1 MNDKQ
6 TRIIETAMKLFS
18 QKGYHSTSIQE
29 IAENSGI
36 AKGSIYNYFSSK
48 EDLFMSIFKHYH
60 ERLFNQVSQIEKN
73 ETLSDRDML
82 VEQLYIQFQ
91 QFLSQ
96 KDFIHMQMR
105 QQIIQVNDEIRSY
118 MFKVRAEM
126 FNWYCQ
132 RIRQI
137 YGPKTEKSVFDL
149 ATILSGMARE
159 YMFYIIVEDKPIDLK
174 QLAHYIIARLEDIV
188 QGLKDDQEPLLN
200 SAIMDDYIHV
210 QELQKKQACEQLL
223 NILEQIETLSQE
235 AELDSAKK
243 EKAFSSIKALKE
255 EVKEDM
261 EKSKLVVVE
270 SLLFFLRHLDIPGT
284 EKYLKEFSQVMK
296 THLKND

>member
-1 MNDKQ
+1 MSDKQ

-60 ERLFNQVSQIEKN
+60 ERLFNRVSQIEKDG
-73 ETLSDRDML
+73 TLSERDMFIK
-82 VEQLYIQFQ
+82 QLHIQFQ

-105 QQIIQVNDEIRSY
+105 QQIIQVNDEIRNY
-118 MFKVRAEM
+118 MFKVRAEL

-137 YGPKTEKSVFDL
+137 YGPKTEKFVFDL
-149 ATILSGMARE
+149 ATILSGMMRE
-159 YMFYIIVEDKPIDLK
+159 YMFYIIVEDKDIDLE
-174 QLAHYIIARLEDIV
+174 QLAKYIISRLEDIID
-188 QGLKDDQEPLLN
+188 GLEEHEEVLLDCGMMEN
-200 SAIMDDYIHV
+200 YIH
-210 QELQKKQACEQLL
+210 LQDHQRKKATMQLHH
-223 NILEQIETLSQE
+223 ILEQMGALAEE
-235 AELDSAKK
+235 AALDEDQKT
-243 EKAFSSIKALKE
+243 KAFSSLDALKE
-255 EVKEDM
+255 EIKDNLAEP
-261 EKSKLVVVE
+261 KFVVIE
-270 SLLFFLRHLDIPGT
+270 SLLFFLRHLNIP
-284 EKYLKEFSQVMK
+284 EADSHLDAFSK
-296 THLKND
+296 IINTHLTK

>member
-1 MNDKQ
+1 MSDKQ
-6 TRIIETAMKLFS
+6 TKIIETAMKLFS

-60 ERLFNQVSQIEKN
+60 ERLFNKVSQVEKN
-73 ETLSDRDML
+73 ETLSERDL
-82 VEQLYIQFQ
+82 FAEQLYIQFQ

-105 QQIIQVNDEIRSY
+105 QQIIQVNDEIRNY
-118 MFKVRAEM
+118 IFKARAEM

-132 RIRQI
+132 KIRQM
-137 YGPKTEKSVFDL
+137 YGPAVETFVFDL
-149 ATILSGMARE
+149 ATLLSGMIRE

-174 QLAHYIIARLEDIV
+174 KLAHFVIARLENIV
-188 QGLKDDQEPLLN
+188 QGLTDDEEPLLN
-200 SAIMDDYIHV
+200 SAMMDNYIHV
-210 QELQKKQACEQLL
+210 HNHQKKKACKQLL
-223 NILEQIETLSQE
+223 DILEQIESLSQE
-235 AELDSAKK
+235 DGLASDKK
-243 EKAFSSIKALKE
+243 EKASSSLNALKE
-255 EVKEDM
+255 EVKGNM

-270 SLLFFLRHLDIPGT
+270 SLLFFLRHLDIPGA
-284 EKYLKEFSQVMK
+284 EKYLKEFSKVMK
-296 THLKND
+296 AQFNK

>member
-60 ERLFNQVSQIEKN
+60 ERLFNKISEIEQN
-73 ETLSDRDML
+73 ETLSDHDMFA
-82 VEQLYIQFQ
+82 EQLYIQFQ

-105 QQIIQVNDEIRSY
+105 QQIIQLNDEIRDY
-118 MFKVRAEM
+118 IFKARAEM

-132 RIRQI
+132 RIRQL
-137 YGPKTEKSVFDL
+137 YGPKTEKSIFDL
-149 ATILSGMARE
+149 ATILSGMIRE

-174 QLAHYIIARLEDIV
+174 RLTHYIIARFEDIV
-188 QGLKDDQEPLLN
+188 KGLKDNQEPLLD
-200 SAIMDDYIHV
+200 STIMDDYIHV
-210 QELQKKQACEQLL
+210 HDHQKKQASTQLL
-223 NILEQIETLSQE
+223 HILKQIEALSQE
-235 AELDSAKK
+235 AGLDSDKK
-243 EKAFSSIKALKE
+243 EKALSSIHALKE
-255 EVKEDM
+255 EVKANM
-261 EKSKLVVVE
+261 ESSKLVVVE
-270 SLLFFLRHLDIPGT
+270 SLLFFLQHLDITGA
-284 EKYLKEFSQVMK
+284 EKHLKEFSKVVK
-296 THLKND
+296 THFNK

>member
-1 MNDKQ
+1 MSDKQ

-60 ERLFNQVSQIEKN
+60 ERLFNKVSQVEQN
-73 ETLSDRDML
+73 ETLSDHDMFA
-82 VEQLYIQFQ
+82 EQLYIQFQ

-105 QQIIQVNDEIRSY
+105 QQIIQLNDEFRDY
-118 MFKVRAEM
+118 LFKARAEM

-132 RIRQI
+132 RIRQL
-137 YGPKTEKSVFDL
+137 YGPKTEKSLLDL
-149 ATILSGMARE
+149 ATILSAMIRE

-174 QLAHYIIARLEDIV
+174 RLVHYIIARLEDIV
-188 QGLKDDQEPLLN
+188 EGLKDDQEPLLD
-200 SAIMDDYIHV
+200 STMMDNYIHV
-210 QELQKKQACEQLL
+210 HDHQKKQACTQLL
-223 NILEQIETLSQE
+223 GILERIETLSQE
-235 AELDSAKK
+235 AELDSDKK
-243 EKAFSSIKALKE
+243 EKAVASVNALREEIKE
-255 EVKEDM
+255 NM

-270 SLLFFLRHLDIPGT
+270 SLLFFLQHLDIP
-284 EKYLKEFSQVMK
+284 EVEQHLKEFSKVMK
-296 THLKND
+296 THFKK

>member
-60 ERLFNQVSQIEKN
+60 ERLFNKVSQVEQN
-73 ETLSDRDML
+73 ETLSDRDMF

-91 QFLSQ
+91 QFLLQ

-105 QQIIQVNDEIRSY
+105 QQIIQLNDEFRNY
-118 MFKVRAEM
+118 MFKARAEM

-132 RIRQI
+132 RIRQL
-137 YGPKTEKSVFDL
+137 YGPKTEKSIFDL
-149 ATILSGMARE
+149 ATILSAMIRE

-174 QLAHYIIARLEDIV
+174 RLAHYIIARLEDIV
-188 QGLKDDQEPLLN
+188 EGLKDDQEPLLD
-200 SAIMDDYIHV
+200 STMMDNYIHV
-210 QELQKKQACEQLL
+210 HDQQKKQASTQLL
-223 NILEQIETLSQE
+223 HILEQIETLSQKT
-235 AELDSAKK
+235 ELDSDKK
-243 EKAFSSIKALKE
+243 EKAFSSIHALKE
-255 EVKEDM
+255 EIKENT
-261 EKSKLVVVE
+261 ENSKLVVVE

-284 EKYLKEFSQVMK
+284 EKYLKEFSQVIK
-296 THLKND
+296 THFNK